1 MANII
6 IDGIEIVASG
16 RLLRTARV
24 RAEGYECIANPAEFL
39 KKAKVAGLKADVFTF
54 LQELGDQTP
63 HHDFHCEPDCIAV
76 MPVTT
81 LDDWMKKQVN
91 GKTRNMIRKA
101 EKCGVIVKESECDDE
116 FVRGIERIY
125 NESPVRQ
132 GKPFQH
138 YKKDFETLKKSHLTY
153 ADRCQFVGAYL
164 EGQMIGFIKLHHGKG
179 ISSLMQIIAMVSA
192 RDKAPTNALIA
203 KAVELCAARGVTKLH
218 YGQWSRRTLG
228 EFKKHHAFERYEI
241 PRYYAPLNT
250 KGKVALSLRL
260 HRKVTD
266 RLPGKWQDY
275 LAEQRGLYYA
285 RKYKAKAS

>member
-6 IDGIEIVASG
+6 VDGIELVTSG
-16 RLLRTARV
+16 RLLKAGRV
-24 RAEGYECIANPAEFL
+24 RAEGYECIEDPSAFL
-39 KKAKVAGLKADVFTF
+39 KKARTAGLKADVFTF

-63 HHDFHCEPDCIAV
+63 RHDFYHEPEYLSV
-76 MPVTT
+76 MPISTF
-81 LDDWMKKQVN
+81 DEWMKKQIN

-101 EKCGVIVKESECDDE
+101 EKCGVVVKESECDDE

-125 NESPVRQ
+125 DEAPVRQ

-138 YKKDFETLKKSHLTY
+138 YKKGFDALKKAHLTY
-153 ADRCQFVGAYL
+153 AERCQFVGAYL
-164 EGQMIGFIKLHHGKG
+164 DGQMIGFIKLHHGNG
-179 ISSLMQIIAMVSA
+179 LSSLMQIIAMVSA

-203 KAVELCAARGVTKLH
+203 KAVELCAARGITKLH

-241 PRYYAPLNT
+241 PRYYAPLT
-250 KGKVALSLRL
+250 AKGRVALSLKL
-260 HRKVTD
+260 HRKVTE

-285 RKYKAKAS
+285 RKYNPKAG

>member
-24 RAEGYECIANPAEFL
+24 RAEGYECIGNPTEFL
-39 KKAKVAGLKADVFTF
+39 KKAKAAGLKADVFTF

-63 HHDFHCEPDCIAV
+63 HHDFYREPDYLSV
-76 MPVTT
+76 MPITT
-81 LDDWMKKQVN
+81 FDEWMKKQVN

-101 EKCGVIVKESECDDE
+101 EKSGVVVKESECDDE

-138 YKKDFETLKKSHLTY
+138 YKKDFDVLKKSHLTY

-179 ISSLMQIIAMVSA
+179 LSSLMQIIAMVSA

-241 PRYYAPLNT
+241 PRYFVPLST

>member
-1 MANII
+1 MANNI
-6 IDGIEIVASG
+6 IDGIEIAASG

-24 RAEGYECIANPAEFL
+24 RAEGYECVANPPAFI
-39 KKAKVAGLKADVFTF
+39 AGLKSAGVKADLFTF
-54 LQELGDQTP
+54 LQELGDQEP
-63 HHDFHCEPDCIAV
+63 RHEFYREPDYLAV
-76 MPVTT
+76 MPITT
-81 LDDWMKKQVN
+81 LDEWMKKQIN

-101 EKCGVIVKESECDDE
+101 EKCGVVVRVSECDDE

-125 NESPVRQ
+125 DESPVRQ

-138 YKKDFETLKKSHLTY
+138 YKKGFDALKAAHLTY

-203 KAVELCAARGVTKLH
+203 KAVELCAERGVTRLH

-228 EFKKHHAFERYEI
+228 DFKKHHAFERYEI
-241 PRYYAPLNT
+241 PRYYAPLST

-260 HRKVTD
+260 HRKVTE